1 MTVLFLYLIFVFVH
15 SLCVLDTFF
24 LPSHPYDFKAV
35 ISVMNVHKLSAF
47 NMFLLVAAQSV
58 LMFKFMLLYSSLI
71 FFWYSLTAVCVSIFI
86 ITRNQYQC
94 DKIQNCINCLAPK
107 ISCRQLSIC
116 SLKCWKH
123 PRDIPNNMQING
135 CLTNSNIFHN
145 TPGF

>member
-15 SLCVLDTFF
+15 SLYVLDTFF
-24 LPSHPYDFKAV
+24 LPSLPYDFKAV
-35 ISVMNVHKLSAF
+35 ISVMNVDKLSAF

-58 LMFKFMLLYSSLI
+58 LTFKFMLLYSSLS

-94 DKIQNCINCLAPK
+94 DKIQNCINRLALE
-107 ISCRQLSIC
+107 ISYSQPSIC
-116 SLKCWKH
+116 GLKCWKQ

-135 CLTNSNIFHN
+135 CFKNSYIFHN